1 MEKSKSSRKARK
13 EKLTA
18 EFAKK
23 AQRTQREIQ
32 DNQQPALSAVVST
45 KADTQPVFQKKWASF

>member
-1 MEKSKSSRKARK
+1 MEKSNSSRKARK

-23 AQRTQREIQ
+23 AQRTQREKQIS
-32 DNQQPALSAVVST
+32 NQHSGVPKKNGLLSL
-45 KADTQPVFQKKWASF
+45 